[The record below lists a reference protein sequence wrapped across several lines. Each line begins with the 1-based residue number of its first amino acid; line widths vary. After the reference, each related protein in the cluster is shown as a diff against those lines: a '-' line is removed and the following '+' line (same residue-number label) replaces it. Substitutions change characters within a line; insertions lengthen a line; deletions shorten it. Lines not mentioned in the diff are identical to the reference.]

1 MFENVEVVN
10 FVERFRKSC
19 LRVPSPTGFPVR
31 VSYTQPTNATISH
44 ILCEEARFRWFGIV
58 EDEDVMIDDISVLI
72 IELSSIEPSISRA
85 STKATKRRAE
95 RMKSVCTI
103 EETEADE
110 VNPDSR
116 SDARRG
122 SFLPSKSSTE
132 ATNRRDP
139 ARGSIAIASETGQS
153 PAHAD

>member
-1 MFENVEVVN
+1 VN

-19 LRVPSPTGFPVR
+19 IRVPAPTGFPVR
-31 VSYTQPTNATISH
+31 VSYNQPTNATISH

-58 EDEDVMIDDISVLI
+58 EDEDVMIDDISVLV
-72 IELSSIEPSISRA
+72 IEMSSIEPSISRS
-85 STKATKRRAE
+85 STKATKRRTE
-95 RMKSVCTI
+95 RMNSVYTI
-103 EETEADE
+103 EDTDTDE

-122 SFLPSKSSTE
+122 SFLPSKNSTE

-139 ARGSIAIASETGQS
+139 ARGSIAIASDSGQS
-153 PAHAD
+153 PAQPDETRV